1 MSDQSDRETDAPESS
16 EPEASSK
23 PEAAAGKVRPK
34 TRRSAEPA
42 APAAKPAGVPGS
54 RVGLFL
60 VIALAAG
67 GAAGWFGHVA
77 QAKAA
82 VARADAAPATSSS
95 SGAPADGPCGAW
107 EAKICTSSGKESAA
121 CQQAHG
127 AVELL
132 TPSTCQA
139 ALNVVPATLAKVKA
153 ARSSCESL
161 VNKLCADLSPGSST
175 CAMVK
180 ERTPSFP
187 PQRCTEMLGHYD
199 EVIGELRQ
207 IEQQGGVPQGRPG
220 GGPGGMPAPIPMPQS
235 HP

>member
-1 MSDQSDRETDAPESS
+1 MSDQTDRDDDAPESS
-16 EPEASSK
+16 EPEAAPAK
-23 PEAAAGKVRPK
+23 PRPK
-34 TRRSAEPA
+34 ARREGARPA
-42 APAAKPAGVPGS
+42 APVKPTGVPGA
-54 RVGLFL
+54 RVGVFL
-60 VIALAAG
+60 ALALAAG
-67 GAAGWFGHVA
+67 GAAGWFGHIA

-82 VARADAAPATSSS
+82 VERADAAPAGS
-95 SGAPADGPCGAW
+95 AAKADGPCGAW
-107 EAKICTSSGKESAA
+107 ETKICGSSGKESAA
-121 CQQAHG
+121 CQQAKG
-127 AVELL
+127 AAELL

-153 ARSSCESL
+153 ARASCDSL
-161 VNKLCADLSPGSST
+161 VAKLCADLPPGSTT

-187 PQRCTEMLGHYD
+187 PDRCTEMMSHYD

-220 GGPGGMPAPIPMPQS
+220 MPGGPGMPAMPGGPGTPMPDG